1 MLNRAYSLLTVKAV
15 DEDARVITGMASTPT
30 PDRLEDV
37 VEPTGAQFNLPMPL
51 LFHHDSEQ
59 PIGHVTRAKVTKAG
73 IEIVAKIKRILEPGR
88 LKDRLDEAWQ
98 SLKGTPNDPPL
109 INGLSIGF
117 KPIEHEFIKETKGIR
132 FIKWDFLELSAVTI
146 PANSECTIATV
157 KSIDTAQRAASGQ
170 AKPRRVVHLNPPGVS
185 GHPQRKS
192 TQEGVDMKTIAEQIT
207 ALEAK
212 RTASAARMEAVM
224 QKTLDEDRTSD
235 AAEQEEFD
243 SLQGTVEALD
253 KDLVRLRQVE
263 KTKALAAKPVIKAET
278 ADDGAAMRGG
288 SIVVRTPPKLGPA
301 IGFVQKIRAE
311 FLSHRQYRPAKDIA
325 AELYGPDS
333 PVTMELMTKAN
344 VLAGATVSGNWA
356 ANLVSP
362 EGAMAQD
369 FIEWLRP
376 QTILGRFGT
385 GGVPSMRSVMFN
397 VPMVQQ
403 TAGGAGYWVG
413 EGKAKPLTSFNFA
426 RLTLPPLKV
435 ANICVLTMESM
446 RFSSPKSDTIVRD
459 QLAAALKE
467 RLDLDFIT
475 PSKTAVAGVSPAS
488 VTNGAPSI
496 VSSGDDADAVRLD
509 IRSLIA
515 KYMAANNPP
524 TSGVFIMGSTVA
536 AALTSMTNP
545 LGQPEFAGMSMT
557 GGVLF
562 GFPVIASDYVPAA
575 VVVLINASDIYLAD
589 DGEITIDSSNE
600 ASLEMSDAPTG
611 SSITPTATQLVS
623 MYQTNSVA
631 IRAERVINWMR
642 RRTQSVAYL
651 TSADWG
657 GPVHTA

>member
-1 MLNRAYSLLTVKAV
+1 MLNRAYSLLSIKQV

-37 VEPTGAQFNLPMPL
+37 VEPTGAQFKLPLPL
-51 LFHHDSEQ
+51 LWQHDSKQ
-59 PIGHVTRAKVTKAG
+59 PIGQVTHAKVTKAG
-73 IEIVAKIKRILEPGR
+73 IEIVAKIAKGVTAEI
-88 LKDRLDEAWQ
+88 DRAW
-98 SLKGTPNDPPL
+98 SLIKAGLVP
-109 INGLSIGF
+109 GLSIGF
-117 KPIEHEFIKETKGIR
+117 KPIEHEFITETKGIR
-132 FIKWDFLELSAVTI
+132 FTKWDFLELSAVTI

-170 AKPRRVVHLNPPGVS
+170 AKPRPVVHLNPPGAS
-185 GHPQRKS
+185 GSSQPKS
-192 TQEGVDMKTIAEQIT
+192 AQEGAMKTIAEQIT

-263 KTKALAAKPVIKAET
+263 KTKALAAKPVTKAEK
-278 ADDGAAMRGG
+278 AEDGAAMRGG
-288 SIVVRTPPKLGPA
+288 SIVVRTPPKLGPG
-301 IGFVQKIRAE
+301 IGFVQRIRAE
-311 FLSHRQYRPAKDIA
+311 YLSHRQYRPAGDIA

-344 VLAGATVSGNWA
+344 VVAGSTITGNWA
-356 ANLVSP
+356 ANLVSA
-362 EGAMAQD
+362 EGATSQD

-376 QTILGRFGT
+376 QTILGRFGI

-435 ANICVLTMESM
+435 ANICVLTMESI

-459 QLAAALKE
+459 QLAAALRE

-488 VTNGAPSI
+488 ITNGAPSI

-524 TSGVFIMGSTVA
+524 TSGVFIMGSNVA

-545 LGQPEFAGMSMT
+545 LGQAEFAGMSMT
-557 GGVLF
+557 GGILF
-562 GFPVIASDYVPAA
+562 GFPVITSDYVPAA
-575 VVVLINASDIYLAD
+575 VVVLVNAADIYLAD

-631 IRAERVINWMR
+631 IRAERVINWLR
-642 RRTQSVAYL
+642 RRTPSVAYL